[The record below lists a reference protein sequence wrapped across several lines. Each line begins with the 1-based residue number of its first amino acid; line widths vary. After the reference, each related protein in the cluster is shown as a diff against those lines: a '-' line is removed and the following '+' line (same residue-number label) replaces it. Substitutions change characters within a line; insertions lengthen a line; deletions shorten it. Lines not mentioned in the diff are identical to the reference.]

1 MIANINGILIIDLV
15 LLTLVIITAVAVVEV
30 RNLFSAVILA
40 GIYSLLMA
48 AFWTSMDA
56 VDVAY
61 TEAAVGAGIS
71 TILLLGALVLTGT
84 QETVRRAV
92 HWPAL
97 LACVLVGGL
106 LIFGTL
112 DMPKFGSPNAPAQ
125 QHPIYHGFTKQ
136 NVPKAEGGKSAED
149 VYAYN
154 TLHPEDAGKHP
165 DYFHGHVPNQVTSV
179 IVSYR
184 ALDTM
189 FETAVIFTAAMAM
202 IVLLRGRRGNP
213 LKGGLL

>member
-1 MIANINGILIIDLV
+1 MIAAIDGILLIDLA
-15 LLTLVIITAVAVVEV
+15 LLALVIITAIAVVEV
-30 RNLFSAVILA
+30 RNLFSATILA

-71 TILLLGALVLTGT
+71 TILLLGTLALTGT
-84 QETVRRAV
+84 NEIVRRAV
-92 HWPAL
+92 NWPAL
-97 LACVLVGGL
+97 LACLCVGGL

-125 QHPIYHGFTKQ
+125 RHPIYQGFTQ
-136 NVPKAEGGKSAED
+136 QDVPKAEGGKSAAD
-149 VYAYN
+149 MQAYN
-154 TLHPEDAGKHP
+154 VLHADEAHKHA

-179 IVSYR
+179 IVTYR

-189 FETAVIFTAAMAM
+189 FEAAVIFTAGMAL